1 MGAHSQGP
9 SEARHERGKPKAIPL
24 EEIAIVK
31 RLIDEECAPGSREGL
46 LAELVRATSANEP
59 APINRARV
67 SARVRGL
74 ALRAPGLTARV
85 GATVVLLGGAAAAAA
100 ALEHSVGLRAH
111 TPAASMV
118 PSPVVVAPLA
128 AAPSAVEVQAPPAPM
143 VSTDSPSV
151 RVKAVARPM
160 PVPGGGAS
168 FRDGEDPA
176 PVLEAIRALRSENDA
191 ARAGV
196 LLADYLRAH
205 PRSVLSEDAL
215 ALSIESALARSDG
228 RAAGELS
235 RRYLAQFPGGR
246 YRAFA
251 LRATAP

>member
-1 MGAHSQGP
+1 M
-9 SEARHERGKPKAIPL
+9 
-24 EEIAIVK
+24 K

-67 SARVRGL
+67 SARVRDL
-74 ALRAPGLTARV
+74 ALRTPGLTARV

-111 TPAASMV
+111 TPAASMG
-118 PSPVVVAPLA
+118 PSPVVVVPFA
-128 AAPSAVEVQAPPAPM
+128 AAPSAMEVQAPPAPI
-143 VSTDSPSV
+143 VSADSPSA
-151 RVKAVARPM
+151 RVKAVARAM
-160 PVPGGGAS
+160 PGPGGAS

-191 ARAGV
+191 VHAGV

-215 ALSIESALARSDG
+215 ALSIESALARHDG
-228 RAAGELS
+228 RAVGELS